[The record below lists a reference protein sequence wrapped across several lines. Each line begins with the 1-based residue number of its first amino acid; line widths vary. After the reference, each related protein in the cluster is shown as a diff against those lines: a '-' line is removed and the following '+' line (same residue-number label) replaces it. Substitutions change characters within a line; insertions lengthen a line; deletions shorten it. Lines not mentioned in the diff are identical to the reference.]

1 MGKRKIT
8 CNNSSCKHHQA
19 GGKCDTCITI
29 TPAGKCGSFEKGFV
43 YYFHI
48 VWDALKNKNY
58 IDMVEVQQNPD
69 LRIGLYYVIDCYGLG
84 CSEMEWGTCRMLM
97 LKNGEKGESLNYEG
111 IVALGMNKEKFGK
124 HYENFINGIMPNTKE
139 EQEAAGQQETE
150 SKEFGWLSPAGEFTE
165 SPFGCHEESAE
176 EICEK
181 KGFGEEY
188 WKWRKERKD
197 GENCL
202 RLKRDFLS
210 MVKGYCLIHNPSGCG
225 GYIVTNMKNLTK
237 KQKDFLYGY
246 FMDMGDRFKAE
257 QFIE

>member
-8 CNNSSCKHHQA
+8 CNNNSCKHYIS
-19 GGKCDTCITI
+19 GGGCDTCITI
-29 TPAGKCGSFEKGFV
+29 TASGECGAFEKGFQ

-48 VWDALKNKNY
+48 VWDALENKNY
-58 IDMVEVQQNPD
+58 IDMVEMQQNPD
-69 LRIGLYYVIDCYGLG
+69 LRIGMYYVMDCYGLG
-84 CSEMEWGTCRMLM
+84 FSEMEWGTCRMFV
-97 LKNGEKGESLNYEG
+97 LKNGEKGEPLKYKDIIEKG
-111 IVALGMNKEKFGK
+111 IDKEKFRK
-124 HYENFINGIMPNTKE
+124 HLDDFRNGIMPNQK
-139 EQEAAGQQETE
+139 QEAAGQQEAE
-150 SKEFGWLSPAGEFTE
+150 SKEFGWLSPTGEFTE

-210 MVKGYCLIHNPSGCG
+210 MVKGYCLIHNPSGYG

-257 QFIE
+257 QFVG